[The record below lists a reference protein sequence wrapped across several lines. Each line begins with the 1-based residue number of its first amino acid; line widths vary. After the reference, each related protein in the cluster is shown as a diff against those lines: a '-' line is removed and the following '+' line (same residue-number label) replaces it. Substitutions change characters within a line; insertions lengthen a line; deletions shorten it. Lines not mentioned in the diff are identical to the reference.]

1 MSKFGETKK
10 RILELLYERNMT
22 LSEIS
27 ERLNLAPSTVA
38 QHLKE
43 LEEAGAIKKSD
54 EQHSRK
60 WIYYE
65 INENK
70 GIAISSSKI
79 GKVSIGIAIFL
90 LAIFGIAYLFASMP
104 QNVGTFSIGP
114 NSTISGGST
123 IFSISDAPTFY
134 NITSLNLSIS
144 YIEVHSTTTG
154 KWYKINVDKT
164 FNLIELR
171 NISKVIVGADLP
183 YGIYNEI
190 VLNVANANATING
203 TVENVFIPSKKLRI
217 ITTFNITNSSTNA
230 INLDFDLEDS
240 LHITGNGEIIMTP
253 VIGLSYYHGPL
264 EVRGFI
270 LHNVKFSN
278 KEIFGMNENNSMVP
292 NSRIGYWIVR
302 RGAKI
307 RTINNT
313 YGVVLIRTPSK
324 LIIGSLGNLNI
335 SIKNI
340 TVVGNNTTCIV
351 RGRFIVCSSSEHI
364 NAGKIK
370 EIVNNIRAINI
381 SNIANQTAN
390 VGIDIND
397 TLTRIRAFYKSANAS
412 MISCNTSSDCSL
424 VPLTFCQN
432 NLPSQVACI
441 NSNYYQE
448 YMNYYQKLQKL
459 EEHAPVMCPMFMVA
473 GYTTCSCIHN
483 TCIPLYHG
491 SPIIPVNPSS

>member
-10 RILELLYERNMT
+10 KILELLYEKNMT

-27 ERLNLAPSTVA
+27 ERLDLAPSTVA

-65 INENK
+65 INENN

-79 GKVSIGIAIFL
+79 GKVSVGIAVFL

-104 QNVGTFSIGP
+104 QSVGIFPIGP
-114 NSTISGGST
+114 NSTISGGAT
-123 IFSISDAPTFY
+123 IFSISDAPTLY

-144 YIEVHSTTTG
+144 YIEVHSTAG

-190 VLNVANANATING
+190 VLNIANANATING
-203 TVENVFIPSKKLRI
+203 KVENVFIPSKKLRI
-217 ITTFNITNSSTNA
+217 ITTFNITNSSTNT

-270 LHNVKFSN
+270 LHSAKFSN
-278 KEIFGMNENNSMVP
+278 KEIFGMNENGSMVP
-292 NSRIGYWIVR
+292 NSRIGYWVEKS
-302 RGAKI
+302 GARI
-307 RTINNT
+307 RAVNST
-313 YGVVLIRTPSK
+313 YGVIFVRTPSK

-335 SIKNI
+335 SAKNI
-340 TVVGNNTTCIV
+340 TVVGNSTTCIV
-351 RGRFIVCSSSEHI
+351 RGRFIVCSSSKHI
-364 NAGKIK
+364 NASTIK
-370 EIVNNIRAINI
+370 EIVNNIIAINI
-381 SNIANQTAN
+381 SNITNQTATAN
-390 VGIDIND
+390 ASLDINY
-397 TLTRIRAFYKSANAS
+397 TLTMIRVFYKSANDS
-412 MISCNTSSDCSL
+412 MISCNTNSDCLL

-432 NLPSQVACI
+432 NLPDQVACI
-441 NSNYYQE
+441 NSSYYQE
-448 YMNYYQKLQKL
+448 YMNYYQKFK
-459 EEHAPVMCPMFMVA
+459 EHVPVMCPMFIVA

-483 TCIPLYHG
+483 TCVPIYHG
-491 SPIIPVNPSS
+491 SHIMPTNS

>member
-10 RILELLYERNMT
+10 KILELLYERNMT

-43 LEEAGAIKKSD
+43 LEEAGAIKRSD

-79 GKVSIGIAIFL
+79 GKASIGIAIFL
-90 LAIFGIAYLFASMP
+90 LAIFGIAYLFASLP
-104 QNVGTFSIGP
+104 QNVATFSIEP
-114 NSTISGGST
+114 NSTISGGAT

-144 YIEVHSTTTG
+144 HIEVHSTAG

-183 YGIYNEI
+183 NGTYNEI
-190 VLNVANANATING
+190 VLNIANANATING
-203 TVENVFIPSKKLRI
+203 KVENVFTPSKKLRI
-217 ITTFNITNSSTNA
+217 ITTFNITNSSTNT
-230 INLDFDLEDS
+230 INLDFNLEDS

-253 VIGLSYYHGPL
+253 VIGLSYYYGPL
-264 EVRGFI
+264 DVRGFI
-270 LHNVKFSN
+270 LHSAKFSN
-278 KEIFGMNENNSMVP
+278 KEIFGMNENGSMVP
-292 NSRIGYWIVR
+292 NSRIGYWIEKS
-302 RGAKI
+302 GARI
-307 RTINNT
+307 RAVNST
-313 YGVVLIRTPSK
+313 YGVIFVRTPSK
-324 LIIGSLGNLNI
+324 LIIGSLGNLNT
-335 SIKNI
+335 SIRNI
-340 TVVGNNTTCIV
+340 TVFGNNTTCIL
-351 RGRFIVCSSSEHI
+351 RGRFIVCNSSEHI
-364 NAGKIK
+364 NASKIK
-370 EIVNNIRAINI
+370 EIINNIRAINI
-381 SNIANQTAN
+381 SNISNQTVN
-390 VGIDIND
+390 MSINTNY
-397 TLTRIRAFYKSANAS
+397 TLTRIRVFYKSANDS
-412 MISCNTSSDCSL
+412 IISCNTSSDCLL

-441 NSNYYQE
+441 NSSYYQE
-448 YMNYYQKLQKL
+448 YMDYYQKLK
-459 EEHAPVMCPMFMVA
+459 EHVPVMCPMFIAA

-483 TCIPLYHG
+483 TCVPLYHG
-491 SPIIPVNPSS
+491 SHIMPANS

>member
-10 RILELLYERNMT
+10 KILELLYERNMT

-27 ERLNLAPSTVA
+27 ERLNLAPSTIA

-79 GKVSIGIAIFL
+79 GKVSVGIAVFL

-104 QNVGTFSIGP
+104 QSVGILPIEP
-114 NSTISGGST
+114 NSTISGGAT

-144 YIEVHSTTTG
+144 YIEVHSATTG

-183 YGIYNEI
+183 YGTYNEI
-190 VLNVANANATING
+190 VLNIANANATING
-203 TVENVFIPSKKLRI
+203 KVENIFIPSKKLRI

-253 VIGLSYYHGPL
+253 VIGLSYYYGPL
-264 EVRGFI
+264 DVRGFI
-270 LHNVKFSN
+270 LHSAKFSN
-278 KEIFGMNENNSMVP
+278 KEIFGMNENGSMVP
-292 NSRIGYWIVR
+292 NSRIGYWIEKS
-302 RGAKI
+302 GARI
-307 RTINNT
+307 RAVNST
-313 YGVVLIRTPSK
+313 YGVIFVRTPSK
-324 LIIGSLGNLNI
+324 LIIGSLGNLNT
-335 SIKNI
+335 SIRNI
-340 TVVGNNTTCIV
+340 TVFGNNTTCIL
-351 RGRFIVCSSSEHI
+351 RGRFIVCNSSEHI
-364 NAGKIK
+364 NVNKIK
-370 EIVNNIRAINI
+370 EIVNNISNI
-381 SNIANQTAN
+381 SNQTVN
-390 VGIDIND
+390 MSINTNY
-397 TLTRIRAFYKSANAS
+397 TLTRIRVFYKSANDS
-412 MISCNTSSDCSL
+412 IISCNTSSDCLL

-441 NSNYYQE
+441 NSSYYQE
-448 YMNYYQKLQKL
+448 YMDYYQKLK
-459 EEHAPVMCPMFMVA
+459 EHVPVMCPMFIAA

-483 TCIPLYHG
+483 TCVPLYHG
-491 SPIIPVNPSS
+491 SHIMPANS

>member
-27 ERLNLAPSTVA
+27 ERLNLAPSTIA

-79 GKVSIGIAIFL
+79 GKVSVGIAVFL

-104 QNVGTFSIGP
+104 QNIVALNIGP
-114 NSTISGGST
+114 NSTISAGAT

-134 NITSLNLSIS
+134 NITSLDINIS
-144 YIEVHSTTTG
+144 KIEVHSATTG

-190 VLNVANANATING
+190 VLDIANANATING
-203 TVENVFIPSKKLRI
+203 EVENVFIPSKKLRI
-217 ITTFNITNSSTNA
+217 ITTFNITNNSTNA

-270 LHNVKFSN
+270 LHNARFRN
-278 KEIFGMNENNSMVP
+278 KEVFGMNENGSMIP
-292 NSRIGYWIVR
+292 NSRIGYWIAK

-307 RTINNT
+307 RVINNT
-313 YGVVLIRTPSK
+313 YGVVLVRTPSK
-324 LIIGSLGNLNI
+324 LIIGSLGNLNN
-335 SIKNI
+335 SIKNL
-340 TVVGNNTTCIV
+340 TVLENNITCIV
-351 RGRFIVCSSSEHI
+351 RGRFIVCNSSEYI
-364 NAGKIK
+364 NADKIE
-370 EIVNNIRAINI
+370 EIVNNI

-390 VGIDIND
+390 TSMEINY
-397 TLTRIRAFYKSANAS
+397 TLARIRSIYKSAS
-412 MISCNTSSDCSL
+412 ESIFSCNTNSDCSL

-432 NLPSQVACI
+432 NLPNQVACI
-441 NSNYYQE
+441 NSSYYQE
-448 YMNYYQKLQKL
+448 YMNYYQKLK
-459 EEHAPVMCPMFMVA
+459 EHVPVMCPMFIVA

-483 TCIPLYHG
+483 MCVPVYHG
-491 SPIIPVNPSS
+491 SPIIPLNS

>member
-10 RILELLYERNMT
+10 KILELLYERNMT

-27 ERLNLAPSTVA
+27 ERLNLAPSTIA

-79 GKVSIGIAIFL
+79 GKVSVGIAVFL

-104 QNVGTFSIGP
+104 QSVGILPIEP
-114 NSTISGGST
+114 NSTISGGAT

-144 YIEVHSTTTG
+144 YIEVHSATTG

-183 YGIYNEI
+183 YGTYNEI
-190 VLNVANANATING
+190 VLNIANANATING
-203 TVENVFIPSKKLRI
+203 KVENIFIPSKKLRI
-217 ITTFNITNSSTNA
+217 ITTFNITNSSTNT
-230 INLDFDLEDS
+230 INLDFNLEDS
-240 LHITGNGEIIMTP
+240 LHIAGNGEIIMTP
-253 VIGLSYYHGPL
+253 VVGLSYYHGPL

-270 LHNVKFSN
+270 LHSAKFSN
-278 KEIFGMNENNSMVP
+278 KEIFGMNENGSMVP
-292 NSRIGYWIVR
+292 NSRIGYWIEKS
-302 RGAKI
+302 GARI
-307 RTINNT
+307 RAVNST
-313 YGVVLIRTPSK
+313 YGVIFVRTPSK
-324 LIIGSLGNLNI
+324 LIIGSLGNLNT
-335 SIKNI
+335 SIRNI
-340 TVVGNNTTCIV
+340 TVFGNNTTCIL
-351 RGRFIVCSSSEHI
+351 RGRFIVCNSSEHI
-364 NAGKIK
+364 NVNKIK
-370 EIVNNIRAINI
+370 EIVNNISNI
-381 SNIANQTAN
+381 SNQTVN
-390 VGIDIND
+390 MSINTNY
-397 TLTRIRAFYKSANAS
+397 TLKRIRVFYKSANDS
-412 MISCNTSSDCSL
+412 IISCNTSSDCLL

-441 NSNYYQE
+441 NSSYYQE
-448 YMNYYQKLQKL
+448 YMDYYQKLK
-459 EEHAPVMCPMFMVA
+459 EHVPVMCPMFIAA

-483 TCIPLYHG
+483 TCVPLYHG
-491 SPIIPVNPSS
+491 SHIMPANS

>member
-1 MSKFGETKK
+1 MTKFGETKK

-65 INENK
+65 INENN

-79 GKVSIGIAIFL
+79 GKVSVGIAVFL
-90 LAIFGIAYLFASMP
+90 LAIFGIAYLFASTP
-104 QNVGTFSIGP
+104 QSVGILPIGP
-114 NSTISGGST
+114 NSTISGGAT

-190 VLNVANANATING
+190 VLNIANANATING
-203 TVENVFIPSKKLRI
+203 KVENVFIPSKKLRI

-270 LHNVKFSN
+270 LHSAKFSN
-278 KEIFGMNENNSMVP
+278 KEIFGMNENGSMVP
-292 NSRIGYWIVR
+292 NSRIGYWIEKS
-302 RGAKI
+302 GARI
-307 RTINNT
+307 RAVNST
-313 YGVVLIRTPSK
+313 YGVIFVRTPSK
-324 LIIGSLGNLNI
+324 LIIGSLGNLNT
-335 SIKNI
+335 SIRNI
-340 TVVGNNTTCIV
+340 TVFGNNTTCIL
-351 RGRFIVCSSSEHI
+351 RGRFIVCNYSEHI
-364 NAGKIK
+364 NANKIK
-370 EIVNNIRAINI
+370 EIVNNISNI
-381 SNIANQTAN
+381 SNQTVN
-390 VGIDIND
+390 MSININY
-397 TLTRIRAFYKSANAS
+397 TLTRIRVFYKSANDS
-412 MISCNTSSDCSL
+412 IISCNTSSDCLL

-441 NSNYYQE
+441 NSSYYQE
-448 YMNYYQKLQKL
+448 YMYYYQKFK
-459 EEHAPVMCPMFMVA
+459 EHAPMMCPMFIA
-473 GYTTCSCIHN
+473 PGYTTCSCIHN
-483 TCIPLYHG
+483 ICVPVYHG
-491 SPIIPVNPSS
+491 SFIMPANS

>member
-10 RILELLYERNMT
+10 KILELLYERNMT

-79 GKVSIGIAIFL
+79 GKVSVGIAVFL

-104 QNVGTFSIGP
+104 QNVGILPIGP
-114 NSTISGGST
+114 NSTISGGAT

-171 NISKVIVGADLP
+171 NISKVIVGANLSH
-183 YGIYNEI
+183 GTYNEI
-190 VLNVANANATING
+190 VLNIANANATING
-203 TVENVFIPSKKLRI
+203 KVENIFIPSKKLRI

-270 LHNVKFSN
+270 LHSAKFSN
-278 KEIFGMNENNSMVP
+278 KEIFGMNENGSMVP
-292 NSRIGYWIVR
+292 NSRIGYWIEKS
-302 RGAKI
+302 GARI
-307 RTINNT
+307 RTTNST
-313 YGVVLIRTPSK
+313 YGVVFVRTPNK
-324 LIIGSLGNLNI
+324 LIIGSLSNLNA

-340 TVVGNNTTCIV
+340 TVVGNNTTCIL
-351 RGRFIVCSSSEHI
+351 RGRFIVCNSSEHI
-364 NAGKIK
+364 NASKIK

-381 SNIANQTAN
+381 SNITNQTATAN
-390 VGIDIND
+390 ASININY
-397 TLTRIRAFYKSANAS
+397 TLTRIRTIYKSANDS
-412 MISCNTSSDCSL
+412 IISCNTSSDCLL

-448 YMNYYQKLQKL
+448 YMYYYQELK
-459 EEHAPVMCPMFMVA
+459 EHAPIMCPMFIA
-473 GYTTCSCIHN
+473 PGYTTCSCIHN
-483 TCIPLYHG
+483 TCVPVYHG
-491 SPIIPVNPSS
+491 SFIMPANS